1 MNKCLALLTT
11 SLAIFVNWN
20 VLATDVTSY
29 RYGNSDQGANTNES
43 TLSLDNVDPWDFGL
57 KATVP
62 IQGQIYGAPL
72 IKTIN
77 NKSLVFIATQQN
89 VVAAINATNGAV
101 VWSRTLTNYGTPVP
115 SDDTGSGDIQ
125 PFIGICSTP
134 VIDNWNWLYLISK
147 SKTNYG
153 GMDHYVQAIYKIN
166 AATGAINS
174 TYKFADTGFD
184 GNNYYYRTN
193 PSSGDP
199 YVIGYGDGSIISTIP
214 LASGR
219 RILNVS
225 TNVVYFNSLRQ
236 MNRPGLTL
244 VNGTVYAAFA
254 SHGDNGPYH
263 GWVLGFNTTSLA
275 LNSVLNTTPNGGLA
289 GSWQSGG
296 CVASDSAGNLYL
308 ETGNGSFNGFQTN
321 SRGIPIDANYGDCF
335 LKISPDSSTL
345 TTPNPNG
352 WGLKVADY
360 FTPYNNQSI
369 NDADLDVG
377 SCGPVV
383 ISSGNKTF
391 ILGTGKDGSM
401 YSMSSTN
408 MGKFDPNTNH
418 CLQTINQAVG
428 NGGEWTGFSTPSY
441 LNNRFYY
448 FAAGDYGRQFTYTN
462 GLIGSWYT
470 DGDGIVRT
478 DVQTPNTY
486 NWPGANTSISAN
498 GNKSAIVWAI
508 DRDASVLRAF
518 RSTDLLEIW
527 NSTMSQ
533 ADNLSNALKFTVP
546 IVANGQV
553 YVGTDGALFIYG
565 LVPAARN

>member
-1 MNKCLALLTT
+1 MNRPLVLLAIF
-11 SLAIFVNWN
+11 LAIFVNWS
-20 VLATDVTSY
+20 VEAVDVTSY

-43 TLSLDNVDPWDFGL
+43 ILSLDNVDPWDFGL
-57 KATVP
+57 KFTVP
-62 IQGQIYGAPL
+62 VQGQIYAAPL
-72 IKTIN
+72 VKNIN
-77 NKSLVFIATQQN
+77 NRSLVFVASQSN
-89 VVAAINATNGAV
+89 VVAAINATNGSV
-101 VWSRTLTNYGTPVP
+101 VWSRTLTNFGSPVP

-125 PFIGICSTP
+125 PLIGICSTP
-134 VIDNWNWLYLISK
+134 VIDASNNLYLLSK
-147 SKTNYG
+147 SKTNYSNLA
-153 GMDHYVQAIYKIN
+153 HYNYTIYKIN
-166 AATGAINS
+166 ASSGTILNS
-174 TYKFADTGFD
+174 FKFAETAFD
-184 GNNYYYRTN
+184 GSYYYRTN
-193 PSSGDP
+193 DP
-199 YVIGYGDGSIISTIP
+199 YVIGYGDGSISASIP
-214 LASGR
+214 LKISSR
-219 RILNVS
+219 TINVS
-225 TNVVYFNSLRQ
+225 TNVVYFNALRQ

-244 VNGTVYAAFA
+244 VNGKIYAAFA

-263 GWVLGFNTTSLA
+263 GWVLGFNTTNLA
-275 LNSVLNTTPNGGLA
+275 ITAVLNTTPNGGLA

-321 SRGIPIDANYGDCF
+321 SHGFPLDANYGDCF
-335 LKISPDSSTL
+335 LKISPDSSTP
-345 TTPNPNG
+345 TAPNPNG

-428 NGGEWTGFSTPSY
+428 NGGKWTAFSTPSY

-448 FAAGDYGRQFTYTN
+448 FAAGDYGKQFTYTN

-508 DRDASVLRAF
+508 DR
-518 RSTDLLEIW
+518 RSESTRL
-527 NSTMSQ
+527 NSSH
-533 ADNLSNALKFTVP
+533 
-546 IVANGQV
+546 
-553 YVGTDGALFIYG
+553 
-565 LVPAARN
+565 